1 MMTEEQH
8 NRCFYWRKNPEWY
21 RRVDNTYQAEPT
33 DKAPEKARE
42 SYAKYKKMV
51 DDALAE
57 MGATPY
63 EGIRIEW

>member
-8 NRCFYWRKNPEWY
+8 NRYFYWRKNPEWY
-21 RRVDNTYQAEPT
+21 RRVDNTYQAELT
-33 DKAPEKARE
+33 GKAPEKARE

-57 MGATPY
+57 MDATPY
-63 EGIRIEW
+63 EGIRIDW

>member
-1 MMTEEQH
+1 MMAEEQH
-8 NRCFYWRKNPEWY
+8 NRYFYWRKNPEWY
-21 RRVDNTYQAEPT
+21 RRVDNTYQAELT

>member
-1 MMTEEQH
+1 MMAEEQH
-8 NRCFYWRKNPEWY
+8 NRYFYWRKNPEWY
-21 RRVDNTYQAEPT
+21 RRVDNTYQAELT

-42 SYAKYKKMV
+42 SYAKYKKMG

>member
-1 MMTEEQH
+1 MMGEEQH
-8 NRCFYWRKNPEWY
+8 NRYFYWRKNPEWY
-21 RRVDNTYQAEPT
+21 RRVDNTYQAELT